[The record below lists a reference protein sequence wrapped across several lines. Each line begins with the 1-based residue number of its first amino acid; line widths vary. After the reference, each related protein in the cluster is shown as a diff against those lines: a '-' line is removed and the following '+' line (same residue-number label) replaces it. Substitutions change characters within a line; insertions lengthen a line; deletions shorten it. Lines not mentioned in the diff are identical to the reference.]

1 MGSSGL
7 YWGKWDNQG
16 WLRRVKDTQSWF
28 NTMIYSFIAMTKA
41 LSLFQLV
48 HNLFFLQYMFDVK
61 IDGEN
66 YWTIE
71 NTVPAIFAPVSVYA
85 GDQWYQPVSGQIRNL
100 RVQILETT
108 EVTTEVSEK
117 NYEVVRD
124 SFGNGIWKIF

>member
-1 MGSSGL
+1 
-7 YWGKWDNQG
+7 
-16 WLRRVKDTQSWF
+16 
-28 NTMIYSFIAMTKA
+28 
-41 LSLFQLV
+41 
-48 HNLFFLQYMFDVK
+48 MFDVNV
-61 IDGEN
+61 DGIN